1 MGKGSKRRP
10 AMVDEDKVKSNW
22 DRVFAKK
29 DNNTIE
35 SLSELL
41 FLYLVAEAISEEVEI
56 ERLQGTINAEC
67 AKKDDAIH

>member
-29 DNNTIE
+29 DKNTIE

-41 FLYLVAEAISEEVEI
+41 FLYMVAEAISEEVEI
-56 ERLQGTINAEC
+56 ERLQGAINAEC